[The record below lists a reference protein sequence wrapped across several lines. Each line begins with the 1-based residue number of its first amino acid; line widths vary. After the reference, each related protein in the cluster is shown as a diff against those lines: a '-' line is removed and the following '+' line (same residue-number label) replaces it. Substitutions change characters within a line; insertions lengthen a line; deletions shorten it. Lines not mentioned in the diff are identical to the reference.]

1 MVKLTS
7 LFYQNT
13 NKKYSFT
20 LKVNRKNKNTKQ
32 RMKTKNNIII
42 NKIIKQRQFYIQ
54 FYIHQNI

>member
-13 NKKYSFT
+13 NKNSFT

-42 NKIIKQRQFYIQ
+42 IK
-54 FYIHQNI
+54 

>member
-1 MVKLTS
+1 MVKLAS

-32 RMKTKNNIII
+32 RMKTKNNNY

-54 FYIHQNI
+54 NI